1 MKGEQ
6 TEWPM
11 PVIHAGKQRL
21 VSALLPVAVAALTA
35 VGVNLLG
42 LSAACAAEVGAL
54 LRWFA

>member
-6 TEWPM
+6 SEWPL
-11 PVIHAGKQRL
+11 PVAHAGKQRL
-21 VSALLPVAVAALTA
+21 VASLLPVAVAALTA